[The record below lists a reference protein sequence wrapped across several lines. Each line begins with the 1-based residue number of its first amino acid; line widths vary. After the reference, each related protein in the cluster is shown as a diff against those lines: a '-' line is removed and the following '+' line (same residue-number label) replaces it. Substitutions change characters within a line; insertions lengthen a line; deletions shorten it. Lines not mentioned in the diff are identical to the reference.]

1 MGSDTCAHAGRRR
14 TILNNTGGSHPPTG
28 PGPTAVKR
36 RSRMPP
42 DSGRLKLAGNADF
55 TRTKSAPLWPV
66 FLVVSVLIPPE
77 MQRGRAPLVNIPP
90 FGREYSRHRGLPI
103 RCGLLKSAEGK
114 PLRPVHRLNEPSGL
128 ALSMAAS
135 PQCRFRFARQNH
147 CSVVFRHAQRY
158 LFTAASMALPALA
171 KSSGSMTG

>member
-1 MGSDTCAHAGRRR
+1 MWTGKDHARRWKLADSAAIVADR
-14 TILNNTGGSHPPTG
+14 PVI
-28 PGPTAVKR
+28 R

-66 FLVVSVLIPPE
+66 FLVVCVLVPPE

-114 PLRPVHRLNEPSGL
+114 PLHPVHRLDEPS
-128 ALSMAAS
+128 
-135 PQCRFRFARQNH
+135 
-147 CSVVFRHAQRY
+147 
-158 LFTAASMALPALA
+158 
-171 KSSGSMTG
+171 